1 MTTPLDQHTATTG
14 DSPAGA
20 AAGRDTT
27 RDAMRDAMRR
37 QVWQSLRAP
46 QKWLPSTYFYD
57 RRGSEL
63 FEHITRLPEYYP
75 TRVET
80 EILRTRASELLAET
94 APAVIAELG
103 AGSARKT
110 RLLLAPWTAS
120 QPRPLY
126 IPMDVSR
133 DFLAQTA
140 RQLCAEFPTLR
151 VDPVVADFTGPLQLP
166 EGLPAPLLLAFLGST
181 IGNFE
186 PADATALLARMAA
199 LLSPATDAI
208 LLGVDLR
215 KDPRVLHAA
224 YDDAQGVTAEFNL
237 NVLRVLN
244 RQLGADFD
252 LAAFSHQARY
262 DSVLH
267 RVEMHLESRRHQVV
281 HIPGA
286 GEIAFQPGETILTEI
301 SCKYDRTALAELA
314 ALAGLTVAR
323 WYTDDGSRFALAL
336 LRRVAA
342 GPEGHA
348 DPADPADPAGT
359 R

>member
-1 MTTPLDQHTATTG
+1 MTTPLDQDTTT
-14 DSPAGA
+14 A
-20 AAGRDTT
+20 AAADHAPADDAGRQS
-27 RDAMRDAMRR
+27 MRR
-37 QVWQSLRAP
+37 QVWLGLQAP

-63 FEHITRLPEYYP
+63 FERITRLPEYYP
-75 TRVET
+75 TRVEA
-80 EILRTRASELLAET
+80 EILRARATSLLAET
-94 APAVIAELG
+94 TPAVIAELG

-110 RLLLAPWTAS
+110 RLLLSPWTAT

-166 EGLPAPLLLAFLGST
+166 EGLPRPLLLAFLGST

-186 PADATALLARMAA
+186 PADAAALLARMAA
-199 LLSPATDAI
+199 LLSPRTDAI
-208 LLGVDLR
+208 LVGVDLR

-224 YDDAQGVTAEFNL
+224 YDDAQGVTAEFNR

-244 RQLGADFD
+244 RQLRTDFD
-252 LAAFSHQARY
+252 LAGFNHLVRY
-262 DSVLH
+262 DTTLH
-267 RVEMHLESRRHQVV
+267 RVEMHLESRGDQLV

-286 GEIAFQPGETILTEI
+286 GAVHFHQGETILTEI
-301 SCKYDRTALAELA
+301 SCKYDRASLSALA
-314 ALAGLTVAR
+314 ALAGLSVER
-323 WYTDDGSRFALAL
+323 WDTDDGGRFALAL
-336 LRRVAA
+336 LRRRTA
-342 GPEGHA
+342 GGE
-348 DPADPADPAGT
+348 